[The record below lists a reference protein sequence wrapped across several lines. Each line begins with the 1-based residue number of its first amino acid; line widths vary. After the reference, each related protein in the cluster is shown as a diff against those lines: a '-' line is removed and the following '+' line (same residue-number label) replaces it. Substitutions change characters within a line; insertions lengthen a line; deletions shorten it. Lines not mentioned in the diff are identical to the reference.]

1 MKPRLSDTLQSIDEL
16 IRQSNLS
23 GARQAL
29 RKISPSKLP
38 RESLAPVANLLRR
51 TGLIEKGLRL
61 LNDIVRSDSNLI
73 VATPEEKIEY
83 AMLLVRV
90 GAIHEARDLLASV
103 SSDAYPDVLL
113 YQTFTMTPEWR
124 YAETIPL
131 LEKYIQRVTDRPN
144 QLLIAKVNLIAAQIF
159 CGKHEGL
166 EALFKEAITSA
177 KKYRYNFLLGSLY
190 ELAAQFE
197 IARKRYD
204 VAEENLSKAQSILGA
219 TGSQESFYV
228 FKWRTLIRVLR
239 DPQRPEAESEISLL
253 RKKALSL
260 NDFETVR
267 DCDFHLLRFKGSQS
281 LFNYLFCGSPSPD
294 YRKRLTETFPH
305 FKIPSALYPWQLS
318 GESATSRR
326 HIFVK
331 EARTGD
337 GKSFTELGQAPHK
350 LLLLL
355 TRDFYRPQR
364 LIQLA
369 TEIFEGEYTHP
380 IHTPSKM
387 HQILARLRADLKK
400 AKLPLRIVSKDQKLH
415 LEGIRNCT
423 LIKDW
428 TFDSNRV
435 DSVSLYM
442 TQLEGLG
449 SGQFSAKDAATLW
462 DCSVSTASRRL
473 AQSCKMGRCHQFGK
487 GRFTRFQLFQ
497 NDMST

>member
-16 IRQSNLS
+16 IRQSDLPA
-23 GARQAL
+23 ARHAL
-29 RKISPSKLP
+29 RKLSPSSLP
-38 RESLAPVANLLRR
+38 RAHLATVANLMRR

-61 LNDIVRSDSNLI
+61 LNDIVRSDSKLI
-73 VATPEEKIEY
+73 VATAEEKIEY

-103 SSDAYPDVLL
+103 SSEVYPEVLL

-131 LEKYIQRVTDRPN
+131 LEKYIQRVSDRPN

-159 CGKHEGL
+159 CRHYEGL
-166 EALFKEAITSA
+166 EALFKEAIASA
-177 KKYRYNFLLGSLY
+177 QKHRYSFLLGSLY
-190 ELAAQFE
+190 ELAAQYE
-197 IARKRYD
+197 IARERYD

-228 FKWRTLIRVLR
+228 FKWRTLIRVLKK
-239 DPQRPEAESEISLL
+239 PNRPEVESEISFL

-260 NDFETVR
+260 NDFESVR
-267 DCDFHLLRFKGSQS
+267 DCDFHLLRIKGSQR
-281 LFNYLFCGSPSPD
+281 LFDYLLCGSPSPA
-294 YRKRLTETFPH
+294 YRERLKETFPQ
-305 FKIPSALYPWQLS
+305 FKIPTASYAWQLS
-318 GESATSRR
+318 GEPATSRR
-326 HIFVK
+326 HIIVK
-331 EARTGD
+331 TARTGD
-337 GKSFTELGQAPHK
+337 GKSFTEAGQAPHK
-350 LLLLL
+350 LLILL

-364 LIQLA
+364 LIQLS

-400 AKLPLRIVSKDQKLH
+400 AKLPLRIISKDQTLR

-423 LIKDW
+423 IIKDW
-428 TFDSNRV
+428 TVDSAPV
-435 DSVSLYM
+435 DSVFLHL
-442 TQLEGLG
+442 TQLESMG
-449 SGQFSAKDAATLW
+449 SGPFAAKDAARIW

-473 AQSCKMGRCHQFGK
+473 AQACEMGRCRQFGK
-487 GRFTRFQLFQ
+487 GRFTRFQLSQ
-497 NDMST
+497 NETTT